1 MIGYA
6 DSRRDVVETGRRLER
21 EGLLSATAGNIST
34 RVAPELIAITP
45 TAIPY
50 PEIRPEDVVVTDLR
64 GSVVDGARRPSSELP
79 FHTAVYRAR
88 PDVGGLVHTHSPYAT
103 TLAIM
108 RRPIPAVHYAIASF
122 GVSEIPLV
130 PYETYG
136 SEELAVQLERV
147 AGTGTNGA
155 LLANHGAVVFASSLG
170 RAAALAALLEFL
182 SAAYYRTLV
191 AGGPV
196 LLPDEEVARVIERYQ
211 THGQP
216 REVESAGASADS

>member
-1 MIGYA
+1 VIYEHR
-6 DSRRDVVETGRRLER
+6 RRDVVETGRQLAL
-21 EGLLSATAGNIST
+21 EGLLSATAGNLSI

-50 PEIRPEDVVVTDLR
+50 PEIQPEDVVITDLR
-64 GSVVDGARRPSSELP
+64 GRVVDGVRRPSSELP

-108 RRPIPAVHYAIASF
+108 RRPIPAVHYVIASF
-122 GVSEIPLV
+122 GVSEIPVV

-136 SEELAVQLERV
+136 SDELAVQLERV
-147 AGTGTNGA
+147 AKTGTSGA
-155 LLANHGAVVFASSLG
+155 LLANHGAVAFAPSLE
-170 RAAALAALLEFL
+170 RAAALAGLLEFL
-182 SAAYYRTLV
+182 AAAYYRTLI

-196 LLPDEEVARVIERYQ
+196 LLPDEEIAHVIERYK

-216 REVESAGASADS
+216 RKPEATGASIGS